1 MKYRITDALSSVQLT
16 TYVNELIKDG
26 WRPIGGLSISGKYH
40 GTMVY
45 AQAMVTDNM
54 RLKAPVKREFAID

>member
-16 TYVNELIKDG
+16 THVNELIKDG

-45 AQAMVTDNM
+45 AQALVTDNM
-54 RLKAPVKREFAID
+54 SLKVPVERKFAID

>member
-16 TYVNELIKDG
+16 TYVNELIKAG
-26 WRPIGGLSISGKYH
+26 WRPIGGVSISGKLH
-40 GTMVY
+40 GAMVY

-54 RLKAPVKREFAID
+54 NLKVPVERKFTID

>member
-16 TYVNELIKDG
+16 TYVNELIKAG
-26 WRPIGGLSISGKYH
+26 WRPIGGVSISGKYH

-54 RLKAPVKREFAID
+54 SLKVPVERKFTID